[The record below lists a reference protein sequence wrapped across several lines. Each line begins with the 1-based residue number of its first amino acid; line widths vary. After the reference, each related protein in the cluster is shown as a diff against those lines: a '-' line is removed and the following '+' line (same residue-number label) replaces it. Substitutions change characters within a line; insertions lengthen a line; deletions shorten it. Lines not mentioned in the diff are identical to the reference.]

1 MFFFGVIFA
10 LVAGILFG
18 LIGPTTKIAYNFG
31 ASASL
36 AILFR
41 YVVATIF
48 ILPFIPFQKNLLKT
62 YQKNIISFLL
72 ISLGSILL
80 TSGLL
85 ISFNYIDVS
94 LAVLIF
100 CLYPIYV
107 LIYSVLVD
115 KEEINIIVKF
125 LFFLTFI
132 GIFLVLGPSLKIVN
146 LIGIIFAVIA
156 SIGATSMIIINQKMS
171 RKGIQPIPI
180 NIFINIIV
188 KFLFFSTFIGIFL
201 VLGPSLKIVNLIGI
215 IFALIASIGATS
227 MIIINQKMSKK
238 GIQPIPIN
246 IFINIINT
254 IFFFLIIKVFFSLKI
269 NFDFNIY
276 LFIFIPSACYCLAF
290 LSQLY
295 AIPRIGQSNTAL
307 FLYLEPVVGV
317 LGAVYFLDEI
327 LTFSQLVGA
336 VVVMLSLL
344 LATYYTNKTKNVVS

>member
-1 MFFFGVIFA
+1 MFIFGVIFA

-85 ISFNYIDVS
+85 ISFNYINVS

-125 LFFLTFI
+125 LFFSTFI
-132 GIFLVLGPSLKIVN
+132 GIFLVLGPSLRIVN

-180 NIFINIIV
+180 NIFINII
-188 KFLFFSTFIGIFL
+188 
-201 VLGPSLKIVNLIGI
+201 
-215 IFALIASIGATS
+215 
-227 MIIINQKMSKK
+227 
-238 GIQPIPIN
+238 
-246 IFINIINT
+246 NT
-254 IFFFLIIKVFFSLKI
+254 IFFFLIIKVFFSLNI
-269 NFDFNIY
+269 SYDFNIY

-336 VVVMLSLL
+336 VVVIISLL

>member
-1 MFFFGVIFA
+1 MFIFGVIFA

-85 ISFNYIDVS
+85 ISFNYINVS

-125 LFFLTFI
+125 LFFSTFI
-132 GIFLVLGPSLKIVN
+132 GIFLVLGPSLRIDN

-180 NIFINIIV
+180 NIFINII
-188 KFLFFSTFIGIFL
+188 
-201 VLGPSLKIVNLIGI
+201 
-215 IFALIASIGATS
+215 
-227 MIIINQKMSKK
+227 
-238 GIQPIPIN
+238 
-246 IFINIINT
+246 NT
-254 IFFFLIIKVFFSLKI
+254 IFFFLIIKVFFSLNI
-269 NFDFNIY
+269 SYDFNIY

-336 VVVMLSLL
+336 VVVILSLL